1 MRLSWSISL
10 SLIDVHCRKLPC
22 DSHECCSDCRGPPA
36 TVVKS
41 SNRERHAA
49 RHSARGIGFENRT
62 LPTYEPSRFTP
73 DSGSRE
79 ILRSSPSKRRW
90 YYCAAVIIAACGYVI
105 YSIV

>member
-10 SLIDVHCRKLPC
+10 SLIDAHCRKLPC

-49 RHSARGIGFENRT
+49 RHSARGIGFETGPFRLTN
-62 LPTYEPSRFTP
+62 PVDSRRIQVLWLCPERPEVGEALTEMNP
-73 DSGSRE
+73 QSLVGLVR
-79 ILRSSPSKRRW
+79 K
-90 YYCAAVIIAACGYVI
+90 
-105 YSIV
+105 IVLT